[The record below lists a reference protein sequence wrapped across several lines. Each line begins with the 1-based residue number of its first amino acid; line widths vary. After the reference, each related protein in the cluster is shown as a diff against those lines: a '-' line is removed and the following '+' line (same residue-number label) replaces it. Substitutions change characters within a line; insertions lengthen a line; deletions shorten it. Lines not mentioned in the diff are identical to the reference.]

1 MHKRSGN
8 RRNGVWHVPSLHMHV
23 LKLRARML
31 DYAGWP
37 DTPLF
42 DCVFYMLTHL
52 KNMKFPDFVFSVNK
66 RIVTL
71 KVIET
76 HLNKT
81 EERILSTYGSFMS
94 VSSLSL

>member
-1 MHKRSGN
+1 M
-8 RRNGVWHVPSLHMHV
+8 WHVPSLLMHV

-31 DYAGWP
+31 DYVGSP
-37 DTPLF
+37 NTPLF
-42 DCVFYMLTHL
+42 DRAFYVLTRL
-52 KNMKFPDFVFSVNK
+52 KNMQFPDFVFSVNK

-71 KVIET
+71 KFIDT

-81 EERILSTYGSFMS
+81 EGRIVSTYGRFMS

>member
-1 MHKRSGN
+1 MHKQSGK

-23 LKLRARML
+23 LKLRARLL

-42 DCVFYMLTHL
+42 DCVFYMLTRL
-52 KNMKFPDFVFSVNK
+52 KKLKFPDFVFSVNK
-66 RIVTL
+66 EIVTL
-71 KVIET
+71 NVNDT

-94 VSSLSL
+94 VSPLSL